1 MSGMSPTEVRVQSD
15 AGDCI
20 AKSAK
25 VDMRSNP
32 RVLANNPMEFA
43 GLAIA
48 LLPLPQ
54 QTECSKP
61 LHRRKTQKIFVPVV
75 YFVAAGPG

>member
-1 MSGMSPTEVRVQSD
+1 
-15 AGDCI
+15 
-20 AKSAK
+20 
-25 VDMRSNP
+25 
-32 RVLANNPMEFA
+32 MEFA

-54 QTECSKP
+54 QTECCKP